1 MTFLSPY
8 YLIGLAALAVPILIH
23 LLTRDRVRKVAF
35 STLRFFTQVSKKVL
49 RRKKFREMLL
59 LAMRAAACGLLAL
72 AFARP
77 LLRAGGADD
86 GRPQLATARILLV
99 DTSAS
104 MARAGVAA
112 AARQAAEADV
122 ASLVAGT
129 DAAALITFAD
139 TPRVEV
145 PLGQDFSD
153 IRKKVGELA
162 PGHGGTDMVEA
173 LRKADLVLRGVSA
186 RHKEI
191 VLISDLQRVGW
202 RSFKGDWKLAAD
214 TRLTVR
220 AVAPTSPAD
229 DLAIVEADYPASTAL
244 DGLPRTLSVRI
255 ANFSTTERR
264 DVAVTLAIGGRQIDL
279 QKVHIR
285 AGESVPVRF
294 RHVFTTP
301 GNNPGT
307 VAIGLADAVAE
318 DNVYYFNARVI
329 PRIQVT
335 VISPGAPGAGLALV
349 AAAEG
354 SARVE
359 VYDAAFF
366 IEKALAPT
374 ADSPFAVKR
383 AAAATVTPADL
394 DGAKVAVLADV
405 KEVPA
410 GVVKALRDS
419 LARGGGILF
428 LPGPEVQADVFNRVF
443 GDIAPCKL
451 KGILRPP
458 VKAGA
463 AATGSAL
470 AQINFEHPVFEVFQH
485 PHFGDLSI
493 PRFRLYW
500 EVTDSQLASVPARF
514 DDGRPAVLER
524 EVGGGVSMMLAS
536 PADLRWNNFPQRAVF
551 LPYLHQTVRYLAVRS
566 EKRTGYTVGDTLPV
580 PEGAKVTDP
589 RGEVHAAGAL
599 VAALPGF
606 YVVGMKDSA
615 ETFQYAVNRDLAEA
629 DPSVLAA
636 DELVG
641 AVQEPEGAI
650 AEVLQAAGASDRDRE
665 KDDHGFWW
673 YLVLAVT
680 VLTVS
685 ELYVA
690 NKTLRH

>member
-1 MTFLSPY
+1 
-8 YLIGLAALAVPILIH
+8 
-23 LLTRDRVRKVAF
+23 
-35 STLRFFTQVSKKVL
+35 
-49 RRKKFREMLL
+49 
-59 LAMRAAACGLLAL
+59 
-72 AFARP
+72 
-77 LLRAGGADD
+77 
-86 GRPQLATARILLV
+86 
-99 DTSAS
+99 
-104 MARAGVAA
+104 
-112 AARQAAEADV
+112 
-122 ASLVAGT
+122 
-129 DAAALITFAD
+129 
-139 TPRVEV
+139 
-145 PLGQDFSD
+145 
-153 IRKKVGELA
+153 
-162 PGHGGTDMVEA
+162 
-173 LRKADLVLRGVSA
+173 
-186 RHKEI
+186 
-191 VLISDLQRVGW
+191 
-202 RSFKGDWKLAAD
+202 
-214 TRLTVR
+214 
-220 AVAPTSPAD
+220 
-229 DLAIVEADYPASTAL
+229 PASTAL
-244 DGLPRTLSVRI
+244 DGLPRTISVRV
-255 ANFSTTERR
+255 ANFSATERR
-264 DVAVTLAIGGRQIDL
+264 DVAVTLAIGGRQIDV

-307 VAIGLADAVAE
+307 VTVGAADAVAE
-318 DNVYYFNARVI
+318 DNLYYFNARVI

-335 VISPGAPGAGLALV
+335 VISGRPKGLALM

-359 VYDAAFF
+359 VHDAAFF

-374 ADSPFAVKR
+374 SDSPFAVKR

-410 GVVKALRDS
+410 GVVKALRDL

-428 LPGPEVQADVFNRVF
+428 LPGQEVQADVFGRVF

-451 KGILRPP
+451 KGIVRPAAR
-458 VKAGA
+458 AGEA
-463 AATGSAL
+463 PGAAL

-493 PRFRLYW
+493 PRFRQFW
-500 EVTDSQLASVPARF
+500 EVADSQLAAVPARF

-589 RGEVHAAGAL
+589 KGEVHAAGAL
-599 VAALPGF
+599 VASLPGF
-606 YVVGMKDSA
+606 YVVGMKDAA

-629 DPSVLAA
+629 DPSALAA

-650 AEVLQAAGASDRDRE
+650 AEVLQTTGESGRDRE

-680 VLTVS
+680 VLVVS